1 MKDLSM
7 LVWLSQVGISVAAPP
22 VVLILLALWL
32 RNRFALGSWCVWAAL
47 ILGIYCA
54 VSGLRQ
60 SLRLMEKMSRKNGSD
75 TPNVPGFNE
84 HL

>member
-7 LVWLSQVGISVAAPP
+7 LVWLTQAGISVAAPP
-22 VVLILLALWL
+22 VVFLLLALWL
-32 RNRFALGSWCVWAAL
+32 RERFALGTWCIWLAL
-47 ILGIYCA
+47 ILGIFCA

-60 SLRLMEKMSRKNGSD
+60 TLHLMDRMSRKHDKDSP
-75 TPNVPGFNE
+75 TVPGFNE